1 MRDHTADQDELDR
14 IWSTEPGLGRL
25 AAVNHHVIGLR
36 FILTALAFFVIGGLL
51 AMMLR
56 IQLATPDAAFLPP
69 GRYAQVFTVHG
80 TVMMFLFAIPLL
92 EGLAMILLPK
102 MLGARDLAFPRLSA
116 FGYWCYLFG
125 GLILLTAMGRGLAPD
140 AGWFLYPPLSSS
152 AFSPGIGSDLWLL
165 GISFVEI
172 SAIAAAVELT
182 VSTLLL
188 RAPGM
193 RLMDMP
199 VMGWTML
206 VVGGMMLLGFPP
218 LMVASA
224 MLEAER
230 TLGIPFFDP
239 TRGGDPLLWQHL
251 FWSFGHP
258 EVYVMFLPAAAV
270 ISTIVPAFARRP
282 IAGYR
287 WVVGAILS
295 VAGLS
300 FLLWGHHMFT
310 AGLHHGSVALF
321 SAASMLV
328 AIPTGVQLFACI
340 ATLARARG
348 ARRKGDRLPLPM
360 LWVLGFFFTFTAG
373 GLTGVM
379 LAVIPFDL
387 QAHDTHFVVAHMHY
401 VLLGGFVFPMVAAL
415 YHWFP
420 LVTGRKPEGWLGRT
434 AFWLTFT
441 GMNATFGAMHLT
453 GLLGMPRRV
462 ATYAPDAGW
471 TTLNLASSA
480 GSFVMAAGF
489 AAVFAD
495 LLLST
500 RFARRSAPDPWR
512 AATLEWATP
521 TLPPAPHIFDAIP
534 AVTGR
539 ADALHPRR
547 IAESTARGEGLL
559 SLPRNGWMETIG
571 VDPRSGQAE
580 QIILLPARSFR
591 PLWAAL
597 ALTATVMAALAK
609 AYPLA
614 GAFAVLALAILASW
628 PPHPATTRDHGT
640 LPAGQGVHLPPH
652 SEHPRTPVLWGLR
665 AAIAADAAALASL
678 TFAGLYLTA
687 FAPGWDNAPLPP
699 IPTGLQ
705 LVTTLSL
712 IGAVVTADKALR
724 RGRKAMIDILGAFTW
739 NIAVLLTPIAMMQT
753 ITGTTTHAAPAT
765 HVALYLWLS
774 LHGGIGAILGAIAI
788 ARRLQG
794 RVSDARRT
802 DMRTL
807 RTWNRWQAVT
817 GIVALAFPHL
827 SHAIAG

>member
-14 IWSTEPGLGRL
+14 IWSTEPGIGRI

-36 FILTALAFFVIGGLL
+36 FVLTSLAFFAVGGLL
-51 AMMLR
+51 AMLLR

-92 EGLAMILLPK
+92 EGLAMLLLPK

-125 GLILLTAMGRGLAPD
+125 GLILLTAMGMGIAPD

-165 GISFVEI
+165 GITFVEI
-172 SAIAAAVELT
+172 SAIAAAVELV
-182 VSTLLL
+182 VSVLLL

-193 RLMDMP
+193 RLLDMP
-199 VMGWTML
+199 VMAWTML
-206 VVGGMMLLGFPP
+206 VVGAMMLLGFPP

-224 MLEAER
+224 LLEAER
-230 TLGIPFFDP
+230 TLGVPFFDP
-239 TRGGDPLLWQHL
+239 SRGGDPMLWQHL

-270 ISTIVPAFARRP
+270 ISTIVPVFARRP
-282 IAGYR
+282 IAAYR
-287 WVVGAILS
+287 WVIGAILS

-310 AGLHHGSVALF
+310 AGIHHGTIGLF

-328 AIPTGVQLFACI
+328 AIPTGVQLFAWI
-340 ATLARARG
+340 ATLARANPRP
-348 ARRKGDRLPLPM
+348 KKDRLPIPM

-379 LAVIPFDL
+379 LAVVAFDL

-401 VLLGGFVFPMVAAL
+401 VLLGGFVFPMIAAL

-420 LVTGRKPEGWLGRT
+420 LVTGRKPEGWLSRT
-434 AFWLTFT
+434 AFWLTFL

-462 ATYAPDAGW
+462 ATYGADAGW
-471 TTLNLASSA
+471 TWLNLASSI

-489 AAVFAD
+489 VAILAD
-495 LLLST
+495 LFLSV
-500 RFARRSAPDPWR
+500 RFARRAAADPWR
-512 AATLEWATP
+512 GATLEWAT
-521 TLPPAPHIFDAIP
+521 TVLPPAPHIFDAIP
-534 AVTGR
+534 AVKGR
-539 ADALHPRR
+539 ADALHPCR
-547 IAESTARGEGLL
+547 IAEAAARGDGYL
-559 SLPRNGWMETIG
+559 SLPRNGWMETAG
-571 VDPRSGQAE
+571 VHPKTGAPE

-591 PLWAAL
+591 PFWSAL
-597 ALTATVMAALAK
+597 ILAATVMAVLAK
-609 AYPLA
+609 SWTLA
-614 GAFAVLALAILASW
+614 AALGVLALAILASW
-628 PPHPATTRDHGT
+628 PPHPATTRDHGV
-640 LPAGQGVHLPPH
+640 LHAGQGLLLPPH
-652 SEHPRTPVLWGLR
+652 TEHARTPLLYGLR

-678 TFAGLYLTA
+678 TFACLYLAA
-687 FAPGWDNAPLPP
+687 FAPAWDGAPLPA
-699 IPTGLQ
+699 IPTGLH
-705 LVTTLSL
+705 LVTAGSL
-712 IGAVVTADKALR
+712 IGAVVTADKSLR

-739 NIAVLLTPIAMMQT
+739 NVAVLLTPIAMMQT
-753 ITGTTTHAAPAT
+753 ITGATAHAAPAT
-765 HVALYLWLS
+765 HFAMYLWLS
-774 LHGGIGAILGAIAI
+774 AHGGIGTVIGAIAI

-794 RVSDARRT
+794 RISDARRS
-802 DMRTL
+802 DMRLL
-807 RTWNRWQAVT
+807 RAWNRWQAVT
-817 GIVALAFPHL
+817 GAVVLVFPHASL
-827 SHAIAG
+827 AIAG

>member
-1 MRDHTADQDELDR
+1 MRDHTADQDELER
-14 IWSTEPGLGRL
+14 IWATGPGIGRL

-36 FILTALAFFVIGGLL
+36 FILTSLAFFAIGGLL
-51 AMMLR
+51 AMLLR
-56 IQLATPDAAFLPP
+56 VQLATPDSAFLPP

-92 EGLAMILLPK
+92 EGLAMVLLPK

-125 GLILLTAMGRGLAPD
+125 GLILLTAMGMGLAPD

-165 GISFVEI
+165 GITFVEI

-182 VSTLLL
+182 VSVLLL

-199 VMGWTML
+199 IMVWTML
-206 VVGGMMLLGFPP
+206 VVGAMMLLGFPP
-218 LMVASA
+218 LIVASTL
-224 MLEAER
+224 LEAER
-230 TLGIPFFDP
+230 TLGVPFFDP
-239 TRGGDPLLWQHL
+239 ARGGDPLLWQHL

-270 ISTIVPAFARRP
+270 ISTIVPVFARRP
-282 IAGYR
+282 LVAHR
-287 WVVGAILS
+287 WVIGAILS

-310 AGLHHGSVALF
+310 AGIHHGTIGLF
-321 SAASMLV
+321 SAASLLV
-328 AIPTGVQLFACI
+328 AIPTGVQLFAWI
-340 ATLARARG
+340 ATLARASGRP
-348 ARRKGDRLPLPM
+348 KGERLPVPM

-379 LAVIPFDL
+379 LAVVPFDL

-415 YHWFP
+415 YHWLP
-420 LVTGRKPEGWLGRT
+420 LVTGRRPEGWLSRA
-434 AFWLTFT
+434 AFWLTFL
-441 GMNATFGAMHLT
+441 GMNATFGVMHLT

-462 ATYAPDAGW
+462 ASYAADAGW
-471 TTLNLASSA
+471 TWPNLVSSA

-489 AAVFAD
+489 AAVFID

-500 RFARRSAPDPWR
+500 RFARRSPPDPWR
-512 AATLEWATP
+512 GATLEWATP
-521 TLPPAPHIFDAIP
+521 TLPPAPHLFDAIP
-534 AVTGR
+534 AVKGH

-547 IAESTARGEGLL
+547 IAEQTARGDGYL
-559 SLPRNGWMETIG
+559 SLPRNGWMETMG
-571 VDPRSGQAE
+571 VHPVTAE
-580 QIILLPARSFR
+580 PEQVILLPARSFR
-591 PLWAAL
+591 PLWSAL
-597 ALTATVMAALAK
+597 VLAATVMAVLAK
-609 AYPLA
+609 SYTLA
-614 GAFAVLALAILASW
+614 AALAVLAVAILASW
-628 PPHPATTRDHGT
+628 PPHPATSRDHGSIG
-640 LPAGQGVHLPPH
+640 AGQGTHLPPH
-652 SEHPRTPVLWGLR
+652 TEHPRSPLVYGLR
-665 AAIAADAAALASL
+665 TAIAADAAALASL
-678 TFAGLYLTA
+678 AFACLYLTA
-687 FAPGWDNAPLPP
+687 FAPNWDAAPLPQ

-705 LVTTLSL
+705 LVTAGSL

-739 NIAVLLTPIAMMQT
+739 NLAVLLTPIAMMQT
-753 ITGTTTHAAPAT
+753 IEGATTHAAPAT
-765 HVALYLWLS
+765 HFALYLWLC
-774 LHGGIGAILGAIAI
+774 LHGGIGSIIGAIAI

-794 RVSDARRT
+794 RISDARRT
-802 DMRTL
+802 DMRL
-807 RTWNRWQAVT
+807 LSTWNRWQAVT
-817 GIVALAFPHL
+817 GIVVLAFPHASL
-827 SHAIAG
+827 AIAG